1 MPCDE
6 GDEAGQYS
14 TGLGLERLVFL
25 LLLIFFF
32 FFLTWY
38 NAAEAWSSA
47 RRSCMYTFMAL
58 IRFRDSVCQSR

>member
-32 FFLTWY
+32 FFFSLGIMQQKLGPLR
-38 NAAEAWSSA
+38 AVP
-47 RRSCMYTFMAL
+47 
-58 IRFRDSVCQSR
+58 VCTHLWH